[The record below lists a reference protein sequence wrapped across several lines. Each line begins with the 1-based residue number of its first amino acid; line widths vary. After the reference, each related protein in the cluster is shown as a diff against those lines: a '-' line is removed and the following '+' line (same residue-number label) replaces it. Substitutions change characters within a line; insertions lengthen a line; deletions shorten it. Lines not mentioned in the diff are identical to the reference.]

1 VDLRR
6 ARQRFY
12 REAARARERAR
23 APMPLAPVV
32 RKEPA
37 PCGPQAAS
45 ARRQEGA
52 GAMRTSADRP
62 DPRHAAPGV
71 RGDLGRLWAR
81 MTSVYK
87 TKPARASRVKKK
99 AR

>member
-1 VDLRR
+1 
-6 ARQRFY
+6 
-12 REAARARERAR
+12 
-23 APMPLAPVV
+23 
-32 RKEPA
+32 
-37 PCGPQAAS
+37 
-45 ARRQEGA
+45 
-52 GAMRTSADRP
+52 MRTSADRP